1 MYQTENNF
9 KILIFTIISQNKTT
23 GKQINMQHRTGES
36 LPVSKEEPVNQA
48 ESAVSQWHAPRMEWS
63 DSTVRYE

>member
-1 MYQTENNF
+1 
-9 KILIFTIISQNKTT
+9 
-23 GKQINMQHRTGES
+23 MQHRTGES
-36 LPVSKEEPVNQA
+36 LPVSKEELVNQA